1 MASLLGFTG
10 DLFLGSDAMG
20 PPLTAVAEA
29 LGPQVSLVVN
39 FEGTIFD
46 DAEGLVPTRK
56 KILLTSPLSA
66 LSALRQLPVQL
77 FTVGHN
83 HIGDYGNRVGELTV
97 DSLRQVA
104 PTIGA
109 GYSGTDFHL
118 GSATVGDVAVGFAA
132 YCTSETSPLFSTAT
146 RLGPRE
152 LTSQQIET
160 DIPKLKETNR
170 LLVALVHWGDQCHHY
185 PTAEQLHFGPRLI
198 DAGFDLVIGTHP
210 HSVQG
215 YTSHRGRHIFYSL
228 GNFSFHDY
236 RAQIAGLSH
245 DLRWMRRCR
254 WGIVPVFR
262 VLADRFEIDSIR
274 FASVEGGRLQIVS
287 SRALEWRLRRF
298 SMAVSGRKAA
308 RVCAFVRTLERPL
321 IRYGE
326 FSVRDR
332 KIEVVARKIA
342 RLIGIDRAP
351 GKRVA

>member
-1 MASLLGFTG
+1 MDSLLGFTG
-10 DLFLGSDAMG
+10 DLFLGSGAIDPSFA
-20 PPLTAVAEA
+20 AVAKA

-39 FEGTIFD
+39 FEGTLFD
-46 DAEGLVPTRK
+46 DADRLTPTRK

-66 LSALRQLPVQL
+66 LSALRQLPVRL
-77 FTVGHN
+77 FTIGHN

-97 DSLRQVA
+97 DSLRQIA

-109 GYSGTDFHL
+109 GYSGTDFHI
-118 GSATVGDVAVGFAA
+118 GSATVGDVAVGFAT
-132 YCTSETSPLFSTAT
+132 YCTSETSPLFTTPA
-146 RLGPRE
+146 RLGPCE
-152 LTSQQIET
+152 LTSQQIEK
-160 DIPKLKETNR
+160 DILKLRRTNR

-185 PTAEQLHFGPRLI
+185 PTAEQLKFGPQLI

-215 YTSHRGRHIFYSL
+215 YARHRGRYIFYSL

-262 VLADRFEIDSIR
+262 VLADRFELDGIR
-274 FASVEGGRLQIVS
+274 FVSVEDGRLQIAG

-308 RVCAFVRTLERPL
+308 RVCAFIRTLERPL

-332 KIEVVARKIA
+332 KMAVVAKKIA
-342 RLIGIDRAP
+342 RLIGIDRAL
-351 GKRVA
+351 GKHVA